1 MNHLE
6 ASDSL
11 GRRIAALRKSFYKF
25 SRNPLSLVGLGI
37 VVMVVLLALLGP
49 AIAPY
54 PEHAGAFVNLGEAKR
69 APSWGHV
76 FGTDVVGRDVFSRVL
91 FALRPALLTGI
102 VVLAIIVP
110 IGTLLGMTAGYFSG
124 TWVDTLVMRVADI
137 FLGVPPL
144 ILALAICSV
153 VEPTLM
159 NSMIAVSVSA
169 WPWYT
174 RLVYGMTNSL
184 RNEYFVKAAELM
196 GASKVRILFK
206 EIFPNLVSPL
216 FTKMTLDMAWV
227 IMLSAALSFVGLGEQ
242 PPAPSLGNMV
252 ADGGKYIPDQWWI
265 AVFPALTI
273 VVIVLGFNLLGDGLR
288 DMLTVEDS

>member
-1 MNHLE
+1 MLGSSWARRRAAARE
-6 ASDSL
+6 SL
-11 GRRIAALRKSFYKF
+11 YKF
-25 SRNPLSLVGLGI
+25 SRNPLSVIGAVI
-37 VVMVVLLALLGP
+37 VVAVIALALLAP
-49 AIAPY
+49 LIAPY
-54 PEHAGAFVNLGEAKR
+54 PDHAGAFVNLREAKQP
-69 APSWGHV
+69 PSARHW
-76 FGTDVVGRDVFSRVL
+76 FGTDVVGRDMFSRVL
-91 FALRPALLTGI
+91 FALRPALLTGV

-110 IGTLLGMTAGYFSG
+110 VGTLLGMVAGYFSG
-124 TWVDTLVMRVADI
+124 TWLDRLIMRVADV

-153 VEPTLM
+153 VQPTLM

-174 RLVYGMTNSL
+174 RLVYGMTTSL
-184 RNEYFVKAAELM
+184 RNEYFVRAAELI
-196 GASKVRILFK
+196 GASKLRVISK
-206 EIFPNLVSPL
+206 EIFPNIVSPL

-252 ADGGKYIPDQWWI
+252 SDGAKYIPDQWWI

-273 VVIVLGFNLLGDGLR
+273 VLIVLGFNLLGDGLR
-288 DMLTVEDS
+288 DMLAVEDS